1 MADSPLDGIREIYD
15 ESVREADKQGYADA
29 YKKCA
34 ELFCENVNKEYAL
47 KENPVHFSDIE
58 YLDGYFIFGHGTNS
72 VVHFHV
78 DECQGWKF
86 GIWWNKREGDNDA
99 FTGEFFAQFEETIDK
114 FKPSR
119 SEICGSI
126 QVNIDS
132 SMSYSC
138 RVGELIR
145 FIRDEPY
152 LAFCRDYNGW
162 DYNTKYHSREEA
174 EAEYRKYREYRE
186 NKVKYTSMMDEKILQ
201 YVTDRVLPVF
211 HNAEIIDRGSSWSPR
226 YDVVAP
232 FSDNTDI
239 VGEPGLYDWF
249 DKEDEEGQEILAGYK
264 ALLDEAQGYADK
276 YEFFYFRP
284 IHNLIMFYE
293 DKTDISYG

>member
-15 ESVREADKQGYADA
+15 ASVREADKQGYADA

-34 ELFCENVNKEYAL
+34 ELFFEKVNKEYAL
-47 KENPVHFSDIE
+47 EENPVHFSDIQ
-58 YLDGYFIFGHGTNS
+58 YLDGYYIFGYGTNS

-78 DECQGWKF
+78 DECPGWKF

-99 FTGEFFAQFEETIDK
+99 FTGEFFAQLEEEIDK

-119 SEICGSI
+119 SEISANI
-126 QVNIDS
+126 QVNLS
-132 SMSYSC
+132 QTAMCHAY
-138 RVGELIR
+138 GAAEQIR

-162 DYNTKYHSREEA
+162 NYNTEYHSREEA

-201 YVTDRVLPVF
+201 YVTDHVLPAF
-211 HNAEIIDRGSSWSPR
+211 RNAEIVDRGSSWSPR
-226 YDVVAP
+226 YEAVAP
-232 FSDNTDI
+232 FSDNTDL

-293 DKTDISYG
+293 

>member
-1 MADSPLDGIREIYD
+1 MMADNPLDAIREVYN
-15 ESVREADKQGYADA
+15 ESVMEADKHGYADA

-34 ELFCENVNKEYAL
+34 ELFFENVNKEYAL

-58 YLDGYFIFGHGTNS
+58 YLDGYFIFGYGTNS

-78 DECQGWKF
+78 DECPGWKF
-86 GIWWNKREGDNDA
+86 GVWWNKREGDNDA

-138 RVGELIR
+138 RVGEQIR
-145 FIRDEPY
+145 FIRDDPY

-174 EAEYRKYREYRE
+174 EAEYRKYREYSDTRTH
-186 NKVKYTSMMDEKILQ
+186 YTQMMDEKILQ
-201 YVTDRVLPVF
+201 YVADHVLPVF
-211 HNAEIIDRGSSWSPR
+211 RNAEIVDRGSSWSPR
-226 YDVVAP
+226 YDIIAP
-232 FSDNTDI
+232 YADNPDM
-239 VGEPGLYDWF
+239 VDEPGCYGWF
-249 DKEDEEGQEILAGYK
+249 EEGDKHGEEILAGFQ
-264 ALLDEAQGYADK
+264 ALLAEGKEYADK
-276 YEFFYFRP
+276 YQFFYFRP
-284 IHNLIMFYE
+284 LHDSITFY
-293 DKTDISYG
+293 